1 VEISAY
7 TRKCLREDEEFI
19 LCRARASEAESPSV
33 LLLIPASIRPS
44 LESLKKIEHE
54 YSLRD
59 ELDITWAVRP
69 LSLLQCNGQKALV
82 LEDPG
87 GELLHRLIQE
97 PMEIGQ
103 FLRIAVGL
111 AAALRQLHKQ
121 KLIHKDVKPSNVMVD
136 IVTGRVWLTGF
147 GITSRLPRER
157 QSLQPPEFI
166 AGTLSYMAPEQTGR
180 MNRSIDSRS
189 DLYALGVTLYEVLTG
204 SLPFTA
210 SDPMELVH
218 CHIAR
223 HPVPPHARVKTV
235 ARCLS
240 AIAMKLI
247 AKTPEERYQ
256 TASGAESDLRRC
268 LTEWEEH
275 GRIADFPLGEHDVP
289 DRLLIPEQLYGR
301 AREMEVLLGAFE
313 RVVAGDGP
321 RLVLVSGYS
330 GIGKSAFVNE
340 LHKSLIPPHGL
351 FASGKSDQYKRDI
364 PYAPLAKA
372 FQGLFRPLLNKTE
385 EELGKWRDA
394 LHEALDPNGQLLV
407 ELVPE
412 LKLVIGEQP
421 AVPKLSARDAQNR
434 FQQVF
439 RRFIGVFARPEHPL
453 ALFFD
458 DLQWLD
464 AATLDLI
471 EDLLTQ
477 PDVKHL
483 LLIGAYRD
491 NEVGPAHPLMS
502 KLEAIRRSGVKLQ
515 EIALAPLTRED
526 MERLI
531 ADSVYCEPD
540 QTCALAELVHEK
552 TTGNPFFVIQFLSE
566 LADEGLLAFNHGE
579 GRWTWDLSRIR
590 AKDHTDNVADLV
602 VGKLNRMPADI
613 QSVLKQLACLGNSAD
628 FTMLKIIYRDSNEEL
643 ERQLW
648 QAVQAGLVL
657 RSEDSYRFLHDRV
670 QEAAYSLIPD
680 QLRAEMHL
688 RIGRLLVERTPS
700 TEREE
705 RIFEIVNHF
714 NRATHLITAND
725 ERRRVAE
732 LNLIAARRAKL
743 SIAYASALS
752 YLATGR
758 ALLAQ
763 DESWN
768 TDYELIFSLEGLIAE
783 CELLTADMESAEK
796 RLLMLAARAN
806 NAHDLAFVT
815 CLQLTL
821 YTALD
826 RLDRGI
832 EICLEYLRRGGLD
845 WPAHPTGDDVQ
856 REYDRIWSLLGDR
869 QIEDIVDGPLV
880 TDPATID
887 ILEVLTELITPAV
900 FFDHNLCAVVIFRI
914 VNLSLEHGNSDASCF
929 AYVWFGMIAAPRFGR
944 YADAVRF
951 GQLGYDLLQKR
962 GLKRYEARTCMCFGS
977 VVVPSSKHARYS
989 RDLLRHAFNV
999 ADRMGDFTYAAYSL
1013 TQLVTNF
1020 LVVGDP
1026 LAEVQM
1032 EAEKGIEFAKRARVG
1047 LVVDIIR
1054 SDLQLIRTLRGLTD
1068 EFGSFNDK
1076 QFDEAAFETHLA
1088 SNPAFEEAGFG
1099 YWTLKAEARFFA
1111 GDYASAVDASSKA
1124 QQQVWVTLLEP
1135 AAFRF
1140 YSALSHAASWDS
1152 ALPDK
1157 QKNHFEALTANH
1169 RQLKL
1174 WAEHCPDNFENR
1186 AALVGAEIAR
1196 IEGRLVDAEG
1206 LYEKA
1211 IRSAHANG
1219 FIHNEAVAY
1228 EVAGR
1233 FYAARG
1239 FDKIADAYLQEA
1251 RNCYLRWGADGKVRQ
1266 LDELYPHLRKEKR
1279 TRGTSSMIV
1288 APGELLDLATVIK
1301 VSQAVSG
1308 EMVLEKL
1315 IERIMRVSIE
1325 HAGAERGLLIRSL
1338 GDELQIEAEATI
1350 TGKDVTVHLRDTSET
1365 AAMFP
1370 ESVVR
1375 YVARAREYV
1384 ILDDATAQNPFSA
1397 DPYVVQHHARSI
1409 ICLPLVNQ
1417 GKLNG
1422 IIYLENNLSTHVF
1435 TADRITVLKVLASQ
1449 AAISLENMRLY
1460 RDLENREKKI
1470 RRLVDANILGI
1481 TIWNAEGA
1489 IVASNEAFLRMVQYD
1504 REDVASGRVRWRDMT
1519 PAEWRERTDRALT
1532 KVMQTGTVQPFESE
1546 MFRKDGTRVPV
1557 LLAGALFE
1565 DGGNEGVA
1573 FALDLSEQKRTE
1585 DALRRSENY
1594 LAEAQRLTLTGSC
1607 AIDGTSRETVYWSE
1621 EMFRI
1626 FGFDPQQGLPR
1637 FDQWLQRIHPDDRDK
1652 VKSASD
1658 RTFQQKVDCDVEFRI
1673 VKPDGTVK
1681 QIHGIGHSVLSP
1693 NGELLQVVG
1702 TMVDITEGRRAEE
1715 ALRRSE
1721 AYLAEAQTLTHTG
1734 SFAWRIA
1741 GRDNVHMS
1749 EEWYRVFGFNPQ
1761 DGMPP
1766 WEARFQRVHPQD
1778 RIKWQGAIDRAIQ
1791 EKTDYDIKF
1800 RILLPDGTLKWIHT
1814 VGHPVLNGSGDL
1826 VQFVG
1831 TSTDI
1836 TERKRA
1842 EEALRRSEAYLAESQ
1857 RLTHTGSWASH
1868 ATTHEALY
1876 WSEEMFRV
1884 FGFDPQQGLPM
1895 RDQWLQ
1901 RIHPEDRDKVKR
1913 QASNR
1918 MFVQK
1923 VDADIEYR
1931 IVLPDG
1937 TVKHIHGLAHPVLGP
1952 NEELIE
1958 VVGTVVDITER
1969 KHAEEARDSLRQLG
1983 ADLAHINRVSTMGEL
1998 TASLAHEI
2006 KQPIGAAV
2014 TNAEACVRLLDR
2026 KQPDLPEAR
2035 EAALEMVKD
2044 GRRAADIIDRVRLLY
2059 QKGSPRLEIVDI
2071 NELVKEMVTVLHNE
2085 AKRHSVVIRADLS
2098 EGLPAV
2104 MADRVQLQQALMNLV
2119 LNGIEAMGDTG
2130 GELHIKSQLAEDG
2143 QLLISVTD
2151 AGVGL
2156 PTEKTD
2162 QIFNAFFTTKP
2173 HGTGLGLAITR
2184 SIVESHGGCI
2194 WATANSG
2201 PGTTFRFTLP
2211 QRRAMHA

>member
-1 VEISAY
+1 VDISAY

-19 LCRARASEAESPSV
+19 LYRARPREAESPSV
-33 LLLIPASIRPS
+33 LLLIPASIRPA

-54 YSLRD
+54 YSFRE

-69 LSLLQCNGQKALV
+69 LALLQCNGQKTLV

-87 GELLHRLIQE
+87 GEPLDRLIQG
-97 PMEIGQ
+97 PMEIRQ
-103 FLRIAVGL
+103 FLRIAIGL

-121 KLIHKDVKPSNVMVD
+121 KLIHKDVKPSNVMFES
-136 IVTGRVWLTGF
+136 VTGRIWLTGF
-147 GITSRLPRER
+147 GIASRLPRER
-157 QSLQPPEFI
+157 QSPQPPEFI

-189 DLYALGVTLYEVLTG
+189 DLYALGVTLYELLAG

-223 HPVPPHARVKTV
+223 HPVPPHERVKTV
-235 ARCLS
+235 PRCLS
-240 AIAMKLI
+240 AIVMKLM

-256 TASGAESDLRRC
+256 MASGAESDLRRC

-275 GRIADFPLGEHDVP
+275 GCIAEFPLGEHDVT

-301 AREMEVLLGAFE
+301 AREIKMLLGAFE

-340 LHKSLIPPHGL
+340 LHKSLIPPRGL
-351 FASGKSDQYKRDI
+351 FASGKFDQYKRDI

-372 FQGLFRPLLNKTE
+372 FQGLIRPLLSKTE
-385 EELGKWRDA
+385 EELSKWRDA
-394 LHEALDPNGQLLV
+394 FHEALDPNGQLLV

-434 FQQVF
+434 FHQVF
-439 RRFIGVFARPEHPL
+439 RRFIGIFARPEHPL

-464 AATLDLI
+464 AATLDVI
-471 EDLLTQ
+471 EDLLMQ

-483 LLIGAYRD
+483 LLVGAYRE

-502 KLEAIRRSGVKLQ
+502 KLEAMRRAGVMLQ

-526 MERLI
+526 MEQLI
-531 ADSVYCEPD
+531 ANSVHCEPD
-540 QTCALAELVHEK
+540 RTRALAELVHER
-552 TTGNPFFVIQFLSE
+552 TTGNPFFAIQFISE
-566 LADEGLLAFNHGE
+566 LADEELLAFNHAE

-602 VGKLNRMPADI
+602 VGKLNRMPADT
-613 QSVLKQLACLGNSAD
+613 QDVLKQLACLGNSAD
-628 FTMLKIIYRDSNEEL
+628 FTMLKMIYHDSNEEL
-643 ERQLW
+643 ERELW
-648 QAVQAGLVL
+648 EAVQAGLVL

-670 QEAAYSLIPD
+670 HEAAYSLIPQ

-688 RIGRLLVERTPS
+688 RIGRLLAERTPS
-700 TEREE
+700 HKLEE

-714 NRATHLITAND
+714 NRATDLITSNG
-725 ERRRVAE
+725 ERRHVAE

-758 ALLAQ
+758 ALLKQ
-763 DESWN
+763 EESWN

-796 RLLMLAARAN
+796 RLLMLAARAT
-806 NAHDLAFVT
+806 NAHDSAFVT

-832 EICLEYLRRGGLD
+832 EICLEYLRRGGMD
-845 WPAHPTGDDVQ
+845 WSAHPTADEVQ
-856 REYDRIWSLLGDR
+856 REYDRIWLLLGDR

-880 TDPATID
+880 TDPDTLD
-887 ILEVLTELITPAV
+887 VLEVLTELITPAV
-900 FFDHNLCAVVIFRI
+900 FFDHNLCAVVICRM

-929 AYVWFGMIAAPRFGR
+929 AYVWFGMIAAPRFGK
-944 YADAVRF
+944 YEDAVRF

-962 GLKRYEARTCMCFGS
+962 GLTRYEARTCMCFGS
-977 VVVPSSKHARYS
+977 VVVPSSKHARYG
-989 RDLLRHAFNV
+989 RDLVRHSFDV
-999 ADRMGDFTYAAYSL
+999 AYRMGDFTYAAYSL

-1020 LVVGDP
+1020 LLVGDP
-1026 LAEVQM
+1026 LAEAQM
-1032 EAEKGIEFAKRARVG
+1032 EAEKGVEFAKRARVG

-1054 SDLQLIRTLRGLTD
+1054 SDLQLIRTLRGLTSK
-1068 EFGSFNDK
+1068 FGSFNDK
-1076 QFDEAAFETHLA
+1076 HFDEAAFERHLA

-1157 QKNHFEALTANH
+1157 QKDHFEALTANH

-1266 LDELYPHLRKEKR
+1266 LDEIYPHLRKQEP
-1279 TRGTSSMIV
+1279 TRGTSSTIV

-1301 VSQAVSG
+1301 VSEAVSG
-1308 EMVLEKL
+1308 EMVPEKL
-1315 IERIMRVSIE
+1315 IERIMRAGIE
-1325 HAGAERGLLIRSL
+1325 HAGAERGLLIRPL

-1350 TGKDVTVHLRDTSET
+1350 TGKDVTVHLLDASET

-1370 ESVVR
+1370 ESLVR
-1375 YVARAREYV
+1375 YVARTRKDV
-1384 ILDDATAQNPFSA
+1384 ILDDATAGNPFSG
-1397 DPYVVQHHARSI
+1397 DPYIAHRRARSI
-1409 ICLPLVNQ
+1409 VCLPLVNQ
-1417 GKLNG
+1417 GRLNG
-1422 IIYLENNLSTHVF
+1422 IIFLENNLTAHVF

-1449 AAISLENMRLY
+1449 AAISLENTRLY

-1481 TIWNAEGA
+1481 TTWNAEGA
-1489 IVASNEAFLRMVQYD
+1489 IVASNGAFLRMVQYD
-1504 REDVASGRVRWRDMT
+1504 HEDIAAGRVRWRDMT
-1519 PAEWRERTDRALT
+1519 PADWRERVERALER
-1532 KVMQTGTVQPFESE
+1532 VMHTGSVQPFESE
-1546 MFRKDGTRVPV
+1546 LFRKDGTRVPV

-1565 DGGNEGVA
+1565 VGGNEGVA
-1573 FALDLSEQKRTE
+1573 FALDLSEQKRAE
-1585 DALRRSENY
+1585 EALRESENY
-1594 LAEAQRLTLTGSC
+1594 LAEAQRLTHTGSC
-1607 AIDGTSRETVYWSE
+1607 AIDGTSRKTLYWSE
-1621 EMFRI
+1621 EMFRL
-1626 FGFDPQQGLPR
+1626 FGFDPQQGLPMW
-1637 FDQWLQRIHPDDRDK
+1637 DQWLQRIHPEDRDK
-1652 VKSASD
+1652 VKLAGE
-1658 RTFQQKVDCDVEFRI
+1658 RTFLKKVDCDVEFKI
-1673 VKPDGTVK
+1673 VISDGTVK
-1681 QIHGIGHSVLSP
+1681 QIHGIGHPVLSR
-1693 NGELLQVVG
+1693 NGELVQVVG
-1702 TMVDITEGRRAEE
+1702 TMVDITERR
-1715 ALRRSE
+1715 
-1721 AYLAEAQTLTHTG
+1721 
-1734 SFAWRIA
+1734 
-1741 GRDNVHMS
+1741 
-1749 EEWYRVFGFNPQ
+1749 
-1761 DGMPP
+1761 
-1766 WEARFQRVHPQD
+1766 
-1778 RIKWQGAIDRAIQ
+1778 
-1791 EKTDYDIKF
+1791 
-1800 RILLPDGTLKWIHT
+1800 
-1814 VGHPVLNGSGDL
+1814 
-1826 VQFVG
+1826 
-1831 TSTDI
+1831 
-1836 TERKRA
+1836 RA

-1857 RLTHTGSWASH
+1857 RLTRTGSWASH
-1868 ATTHEALY
+1868 GTTHEARY
-1876 WSEEMFRV
+1876 WSEEMFRI

-1895 RDQWLQ
+1895 RAQWLQ
-1901 RIHPEDRDKVKR
+1901 RMHPEDRDRVKR
-1913 QASNR
+1913 EASDR

-1923 VDADIEYR
+1923 VDSDIEYR

-1937 TVKHIHGLAHPVLGP
+1937 TIKHIHGLAHPVFSSNG
-1952 NEELIE
+1952 ELVE

-1969 KHAEEARDSLRQLG
+1969 KRAENERERLQQLQ
-1983 ADLAHINRVSTMGEL
+1983 ADLAHINRVSMMGEL

-2006 KQPIGAAV
+2006 KQPIFAASAD
-2014 TNAEACVRLLDR
+2014 AETCLRWLERD
-2026 KQPDLPEAR
+2026 QPDLVEAQ
-2035 EAALEMVKD
+2035 EAALRLMKD
-2044 GRRAADIIDRVRLLY
+2044 VSRASDIINR
-2059 QKGSPRLEIVDI
+2059 IVSLFKKEVPQR
-2071 NELVKEMVTVLHNE
+2071 ELVDVKGIIQEMITLLRGE
-2085 AKRHSVVIRADLS
+2085 ASRYSISTHEELM
-2098 EGLPAV
+2098 EGLPKIE
-2104 MADRVQLQQALMNLV
+2104 ADRVALQQVLMNLM
-2119 LNGIEAMGDTG
+2119 LNAIEAMKDMATPGKLTITTQQDENRQILVSVSDTG
-2130 GELHIKSQLAEDG
+2130 MGLPPEQTEQIFDTFFTSKSQG
-2143 QLLISVTD
+2143 T
-2151 AGVGL
+2151 GMGL
-2156 PTEKTD
+2156 P
-2162 QIFNAFFTTKP
+2162 IS
-2173 HGTGLGLAITR
+2173 R
-2184 SIVESHGGCI
+2184 SIIESHGGRL
-2194 WATANSG
+2194 WATSNSG
-2201 PGTTFRFTLP
+2201 PGATFRFTLP
-2211 QRRAMHA
+2211 VEAAAAQSA

>member
-1 VEISAY
+1 MAEAFDSCSKEAKGGNIITPRRHVEKQRPDIVEISAY

-19 LCRARASEAESPSV
+19 LYRARPSEAESPSV
-33 LLLIPASIRPS
+33 LLLIPTSIRPAF
-44 LESLKKIEHE
+44 ESLKKIEHE
-54 YSLRD
+54 YSFRD
-59 ELDITWAVRP
+59 ALDITWAVRP
-69 LSLLQCNGQKALV
+69 VALFQCNGQKALV

-87 GELLHRLIQE
+87 GELLDRLIQE
-97 PMEIGQ
+97 PMEMRQ

-111 AAALRQLHKQ
+111 AAALRQLHKE

-136 IVTGRVWLTGF
+136 TVTGRVWLTGF

-157 QSLQPPEFI
+157 QSLQPPEFL

-180 MNRSIDSRS
+180 MNRSTDSRS
-189 DLYALGVTLYEVLTG
+189 DLYALGVTLYEMLTG

-223 HPVPPHARVKTV
+223 HPVPPHERVKTV
-235 ARCLS
+235 PRCLS
-240 AIAMKLI
+240 AIVMKLI

-268 LTEWEEH
+268 LTEWEER
-275 GRIADFPLGEHDVP
+275 GSIADFILGEHDVP
-289 DRLLIPEQLYGR
+289 NRLLIPEKLYGR
-301 AREMEVLLGAFE
+301 AREIEMLLGAFE

-330 GIGKSAFVNE
+330 GIGKSALVNE
-340 LHKSLIPPHGL
+340 LHKSLIPPRGL
-351 FASGKSDQYKRDI
+351 FASGKFDQYKRDI

-372 FQGLFRPLLNKTE
+372 FQGLFRPLLSKTE
-385 EELGKWRDA
+385 EELSKWRDA

-439 RRFIGVFARPEHPL
+439 RRFIGIFARPEHPL

-483 LLIGAYRD
+483 LLIGAYRE
-491 NEVGPAHPLMS
+491 NEVGPAHPLIS

-526 MERLI
+526 MEQLI
-531 ADSVYCEPD
+531 ADSVHCEPE

-552 TTGNPFFVIQFLSE
+552 TTGNPFFAIQFLSE

-579 GRWTWDLSRIR
+579 GRWIWDLSRIR
-590 AKDHTDNVADLV
+590 AKGHTDNVADLV

-613 QSVLKQLACLGNSAD
+613 QGVLKQLACLGNSAD
-628 FTMLKIIYRDSNEEL
+628 FTMLKMIYRDSNEEF
-643 ERQLW
+643 ERQLL

-670 QEAAYSLIPD
+670 QEAAYSLIPQ

-688 RIGRLLVERTPS
+688 RIGTLLAERTPS
-700 TEREE
+700 HKREE

-714 NRATHLITAND
+714 NRATHLITSND

-732 LNLIAARRAKL
+732 LNLIAAKRAKL

-763 DESWN
+763 EESWN

-783 CELLTADMESAEK
+783 CELLTANMESAEK

-806 NAHDLAFVT
+806 NSHDLAFVT

-832 EICLEYLRRGGLD
+832 EICLEYLRRGGMD
-845 WPAHPTGDDVQ
+845 WSAHPTGDEVQ
-856 REYDRIWSLLGDR
+856 REYDRIWLLLGDR
-869 QIEDIVDGPLV
+869 KIEDIVDGPLV
-880 TDPATID
+880 TDPDTID
-887 ILEVLTELITPAV
+887 VLEVLTELITPAV
-900 FFDHNLCAVVIFRI
+900 FFDHNLCAVVICRI

-977 VVVPSSKHARYS
+977 VVIPSSKHARCS
-989 RDLLRHAFNV
+989 RELLRHAFNV

-1026 LAEVQM
+1026 LAEAQM
-1032 EAEKGIEFAKRARVG
+1032 EAEKGVEFAKKARVG
-1047 LVVDIIR
+1047 LVVDIIT
-1054 SDLQLIRTLRGLTD
+1054 SDLQLIRTLRGLTSK
-1068 EFGSFNDK
+1068 FGSFNDE
-1076 QFDEAAFETHLA
+1076 QFDEAAFERHLA

-1099 YWTLKAEARFFA
+1099 YWTLKTEARFFA

-1157 QKNHFEALTANH
+1157 QEDHFEALTANH

-1266 LDELYPHLRKEKR
+1266 LDQLYAHLRKGKP
-1279 TRGTSSMIV
+1279 TRGTSSVIV

-1338 GDELQIEAEATI
+1338 GDELQIEAEASI
-1350 TGKDVTVHLRDTSET
+1350 TGKDVTVHLRATSET

-1384 ILDDATAQNPFSA
+1384 ILDDATAQDPFSA

-1435 TADRITVLKVLASQ
+1435 TSDRITVLKVLASQ

-1481 TIWNAEGA
+1481 TIWNAEGT

-1504 REDVASGRVRWRDMT
+1504 REDVPSGRVRWRDMT
-1519 PAEWRERTDRALT
+1519 PPEWRERTERALT

-1565 DGGNEGVA
+1565 EGGNEGVG
-1573 FALDLSEQKRTE
+1573 FALDLSEQKRVE
-1585 DALRRSENY
+1585 EALRRSESY
-1594 LAEAQRLTLTGSC
+1594 LAQAQQLAHIGSWAWEIPSRNALYISEEWYRISGFDSKEGMPTWERRLQRIHPEDRALWQATIDRAIAEKSDYEVEFRILPPHSAVKYIHSVGQPVLDSSGELLEFVGVAMDVTERKHADESLRSTEAYLVEAQRLTHTGSW
-1607 AIDGTSRETVYWSE
+1607 ALDGTTREARYWSE

-1626 FGFDPQQGLPR
+1626 FGFDPQQGFPER
-1637 FDQWLQRIHPDDRDK
+1637 DR
-1652 VKSASD
+1652 
-1658 RTFQQKVDCDVEFRI
+1658 
-1673 VKPDGTVK
+1673 
-1681 QIHGIGHSVLSP
+1681 
-1693 NGELLQVVG
+1693 
-1702 TMVDITEGRRAEE
+1702 
-1715 ALRRSE
+1715 
-1721 AYLAEAQTLTHTG
+1721 
-1734 SFAWRIA
+1734 
-1741 GRDNVHMS
+1741 
-1749 EEWYRVFGFNPQ
+1749 
-1761 DGMPP
+1761 
-1766 WEARFQRVHPQD
+1766 
-1778 RIKWQGAIDRAIQ
+1778 
-1791 EKTDYDIKF
+1791 
-1800 RILLPDGTLKWIHT
+1800 
-1814 VGHPVLNGSGDL
+1814 
-1826 VQFVG
+1826 
-1831 TSTDI
+1831 
-1836 TERKRA
+1836 
-1842 EEALRRSEAYLAESQ
+1842 
-1857 RLTHTGSWASH
+1857 
-1868 ATTHEALY
+1868 
-1876 WSEEMFRV
+1876 
-1884 FGFDPQQGLPM
+1884 
-1895 RDQWLQ
+1895 WLQ
-1901 RIHPEDRDKVKR
+1901 RIHPEDRDKVRR

-1923 VDADIEYR
+1923 VDSDIEYR

-1969 KHAEEARDSLRQLG
+1969 KHAEEARDRLRQLE

-2014 TNAEACVRLLDR
+2014 TNAEACLRLLDR
-2026 KQPDLPEAR
+2026 KQPDLPEVR

-2044 GRRAADIIDRVRLLY
+2044 ARRAADIIDRVRLLY

-2071 NELVKEMVTVLHNE
+2071 NELVKEMVKLLHNE
-2085 AKRHSVVIRADLS
+2085 ATRHSVVIRADLP

-2104 MADRVQLQQALMNLV
+2104 MADRVQLQQALMNLM
-2119 LNGIEAMGDTG
+2119 LNGIEAMRYTG
-2130 GELHIKSQLAEDG
+2130 TELHIKSQLAEDG
-2143 QLLISVTD
+2143 QVLISVTD

-2184 SIVESHGGCI
+2184 SIVESHGGRI

>member
-19 LCRARASEAESPSV
+19 LYRARPSETESASV
-33 LLLIPASIRPS
+33 LLLIPVSIRPA

-54 YSLRD
+54 YSFRD
-59 ELDITWAVRP
+59 DLAIAWAVRP
-69 LSLLQCNGQKALV
+69 LTLLQCNGQLALV

-87 GELLHRLIQE
+87 GEPLDRLIQG
-97 PMEIGQ
+97 PMEIRQ
-103 FLRIAVGL
+103 SLRIAVGL

-121 KLIHKDVKPSNVMVD
+121 NLIHKDVKPSNVMFES
-136 IVTGRVWLTGF
+136 VTGRVWLTGF
-147 GITSRLPRER
+147 GIASRLPRER
-157 QSLQPPEFI
+157 QSPQPPEFL

-189 DLYALGVTLYEVLTG
+189 DLYALGITLYEILAG

-223 HPVPPHARVKTV
+223 HPAPPHERVRTV
-235 ARCLS
+235 PRCLS
-240 AIAMKLI
+240 AIVMKLI

-275 GRIADFPLGEHDVP
+275 EYLSEFPLGEHDVP

-301 AREMEVLLGAFE
+301 AREIKVLLGAFE
-313 RVVAGDGP
+313 GVVAGDGP

-340 LHKSLIPPHGL
+340 LHKSLIPPRGL
-351 FASGKSDQYKRDI
+351 FASGKFDQYKRDI
-364 PYAPLAKA
+364 PYAPLARA
-372 FQGLFRPLLNKTE
+372 FQDLIRPLLSKTE
-385 EELGKWRDA
+385 EELSKWRDA

-421 AVPKLSARDAQNR
+421 AVPELSARNAQNR

-439 RRFIGVFARPEHPL
+439 RRFIRVFARPEHPL

-502 KLEAIRRSGVKLQ
+502 KLEAMRRAGVMLQ

-526 MERLI
+526 MEQLI
-531 ADSVYCEPD
+531 ANSVHCELD
-540 QTCALAELVHEK
+540 QTRALAELVHEK
-552 TTGNPFFVIQFLSE
+552 TTGNPFFAIQFLSE

-579 GRWTWDLSRIR
+579 GRWTWDLGRIR

-602 VGKLNRMPADI
+602 VGKLNRMPADT
-613 QSVLKQLACLGNSAD
+613 QDVLKQLACLGNSAD
-628 FTMLKIIYRDSNEEL
+628 LTMLKMIYRDSNEEL
-643 ERQLW
+643 ARQLW
-648 QAVQAGLVL
+648 EAVQAGLVL

-670 QEAAYSLIPD
+670 QEAAYSLIPQ

-688 RIGRLLVERTPS
+688 RIGRLLAERTPS
-700 TEREE
+700 HEREE

-714 NRATHLITAND
+714 NRATHLITSHD

-758 ALLAQ
+758 ALLTQ
-763 DESWN
+763 EESWN
-768 TDYELIFSLEGLIAE
+768 TDYDLIFSLEGLIAE

-796 RLLMLAARAN
+796 RLLMLAARAT
-806 NAHDLAFVT
+806 NAHDSAFVT
-815 CLQLTL
+815 SLQLTL

-832 EICLEYLRRGGLD
+832 EICLEYLRRGGMD
-845 WPAHPTGDDVQ
+845 WSAHPTDDEVQ

-880 TDPATID
+880 TDRDTLD
-887 ILEVLTELITPAV
+887 VLEVLTELITPAV
-900 FFDHNLCAVVIFRI
+900 FFDHNLCAVVICRM

-929 AYVWFGMIAAPRFGR
+929 AYVWFGMIAAPRFGK

-977 VVVPSSKHARYS
+977 VVVPSSKHARYG
-989 RDLLRHAFNV
+989 RDLVRHAFDV
-999 ADRMGDFTYAAYSL
+999 AYRMGDFTYAAYSL

-1026 LAEVQM
+1026 LAEAQM
-1032 EAEKGIEFAKRARVG
+1032 EAEKGVEFAKRARVG
-1047 LVVDIIR
+1047 LVEDIIR
-1054 SDLQLIRTLRGLTD
+1054 SDLQLIRTLRGLTSK
-1068 EFGSFNDK
+1068 FGSFNDK
-1076 QFDEAAFETHLA
+1076 QFDEAAFERHLA

-1099 YWTLKAEARFFA
+1099 YWTLKAQARFFA
-1111 GDYASAVDASSKA
+1111 GDYASAVDASLKA
-1124 QQQVWVTLLEP
+1124 QEQLWVTLLEP

-1140 YSALSHAASWDS
+1140 YNALSHAACWNS

-1157 QKNHFEALTANH
+1157 QEDHFEALTANH
-1169 RQLKL
+1169 RQLQL
-1174 WAEHCPDNFENR
+1174 WAEHCPENFENR

-1196 IEGRLVDAEG
+1196 IEGRLLDAEG

-1228 EVAGR
+1228 EVAAR

-1251 RNCYLRWGADGKVRQ
+1251 RYCYLRWGADGKVRQ
-1266 LDELYPHLRKEKR
+1266 LDELHPHLKKHEP
-1279 TRGTSSMIV
+1279 TRGTSSTIV

-1301 VSQAVSG
+1301 ISQTVSG
-1308 EMVLEKL
+1308 EMVPEKL
-1315 IERIMRVSIE
+1315 IERIMCAGIE
-1325 HAGAERGLLIRSL
+1325 HAGAERGLLIRPL
-1338 GDELQIEAEATI
+1338 DDGLQIEAEATI
-1350 TGKDVTVHLRDTSET
+1350 TGKDVAVHLRDTSET
-1365 AAMFP
+1365 AATFP
-1370 ESVVR
+1370 ESLVR
-1375 YVARAREYV
+1375 YVARTRKDV
-1384 ILDDATAQNPFSA
+1384 IIDDATADNPFSG
-1397 DPYVVQHHARSI
+1397 DPYIAQRRARSI
-1409 ICLPLVNQ
+1409 VCLPLVNQ
-1417 GKLNG
+1417 GRLKG
-1422 IIYLENNLSTHVF
+1422 IIFLENNLTAHVF
-1435 TADRITVLKVLASQ
+1435 TAERIAVLKVLASQ
-1449 AAISLENMRLY
+1449 AATSLENTRLY

-1470 RRLVDANILGI
+1470 RRLIDANILGI
-1481 TIWNAEGA
+1481 TTWNAEGA

-1519 PAEWRERTDRALT
+1519 PPEWRERTERALG

-1565 DGGNEGVA
+1565 VGGNEGVG

-1585 DALRRSENY
+1585 EALRESENY
-1594 LAEAQRLTLTGSC
+1594 LAEAQRLTHTGSC
-1607 AIDGTSRETVYWSE
+1607 AIDGTSRKTLYWSE
-1621 EMFRI
+1621 EMFRL
-1626 FGFDPQQGLPR
+1626 FDFDPQQGLPMW
-1637 FDQWLQRIHPDDRDK
+1637 DQWLQRIHPEDRDK
-1652 VKSASD
+1652 VTLAGD
-1658 RTFQQKVDCDVEFRI
+1658 RTFLKKVDCDVEFKI
-1673 VKPDGTVK
+1673 VKSDGTVR
-1681 QIHGIGHSVLSP
+1681 QIHGTGHPVLNR
-1693 NGELLQVVG
+1693 NGELVQVVG
-1702 TMVDITEGRRAEE
+1702 TMVDITERR
-1715 ALRRSE
+1715 
-1721 AYLAEAQTLTHTG
+1721 
-1734 SFAWRIA
+1734 
-1741 GRDNVHMS
+1741 
-1749 EEWYRVFGFNPQ
+1749 
-1761 DGMPP
+1761 
-1766 WEARFQRVHPQD
+1766 
-1778 RIKWQGAIDRAIQ
+1778 
-1791 EKTDYDIKF
+1791 
-1800 RILLPDGTLKWIHT
+1800 
-1814 VGHPVLNGSGDL
+1814 
-1826 VQFVG
+1826 
-1831 TSTDI
+1831 
-1836 TERKRA
+1836 RA

-1857 RLTHTGSWASH
+1857 RLTRTGSWASH
-1868 ATTHEALY
+1868 GTTHEAQY

-1901 RIHPEDRDKVKR
+1901 RMHPEDRARVKR
-1913 QASNR
+1913 EASDR

-1923 VDADIEYR
+1923 VDSDIEYR

-1937 TVKHIHGLAHPVLGP
+1937 TIKHIHGLAHPVFSSNG
-1952 NEELIE
+1952 ELAE

-1969 KHAEEARDSLRQLG
+1969 KRAENERERLQQLQ
-1983 ADLAHINRVSTMGEL
+1983 ADLAHINRVSMMGEL

-2006 KQPIGAAV
+2006 KQPIFAASAD
-2014 TNAEACVRLLDR
+2014 AETCLRWLERD
-2026 KQPDLPEAR
+2026 QPDLAEAQ
-2035 EAALEMVKD
+2035 EAALRLMKD
-2044 GRRAADIIDRVRLLY
+2044 VSRASDIINR
-2059 QKGSPRLEIVDI
+2059 IVSLFKKQVPQR
-2071 NELVKEMVTVLHNE
+2071 ELVDVKGIIREMITLLRGE
-2085 AKRHSVVIRADLS
+2085 ASRYSISIHEELM
-2098 EGLPAV
+2098 EGLPKIE
-2104 MADRVQLQQALMNLV
+2104 ADRVALQQVLMNLM
-2119 LNGIEAMGDTG
+2119 LNAIEAMKEMATPGKLTITTQQDENRQILVSVSDTG
-2130 GELHIKSQLAEDG
+2130 M
-2143 QLLISVTD
+2143 
-2151 AGVGL
+2151 GL
-2156 PTEKTD
+2156 SPEQTE
-2162 QIFNAFFTTKP
+2162 QIFNTFFTSKSQ
-2173 HGTGLGLAITR
+2173 GTGMGLPISR
-2184 SIVESHGGCI
+2184 SIIESHGGRL
-2194 WATANSG
+2194 WATSNSG
-2201 PGTTFRFTLP
+2201 PGATFRFTLP
-2211 QRRAMHA
+2211 VEAAAAQSA